1 MNILILEDEKPAAEK
16 LIRGIKRF
24 DASVNVEGPLQ
35 SVREAVQWLTENPAP
50 DLIFADI
57 QLADGISF
65 EIFRKVAVSSPV
77 IFATAFDS
85 YLLEALEQNSIDYL
99 LKPVKE
105 ERLEGALRKYL
116 RLKQHF
122 SSNLQT
128 FIEDYGKKNSKRERI
143 VVKKGVDFV
152 SVKIDEVAFF
162 YTEHKIVFLV
172 DNAGVRYVIDEPLS
186 KLEEELDPSQFF
198 RANRKF
204 LINIRAVKRFKSYEK
219 GKILVELVPAT
230 HEQVVVSQES
240 AGEFKGWMGS

>member
-16 LIRGIKRF
+16 LIRGIKKF
-24 DASVNVEGPLQ
+24 DLSVNIAGPLQ
-35 SVREAVQWLTENPAP
+35 SVSSAVQWLTENPAP
-50 DLIFADI
+50 DLIVADI
-57 QLADGISF
+57 QLTDGLSLDV
-65 EIFRKVAVSSPV
+65 FRKVTVSSPV

-105 ERLEGALRKYL
+105 EKLEGALRKYL

-122 SSNLQT
+122 SSNLPA
-128 FIEDYGKKNSKRERI
+128 FIEGYGARNGKRERI
-143 VVKKGVDFV
+143 VVKKGIDFV
-152 SVKIDEVAFF
+152 SIKIDEVAFF
-162 YTEHKIVFLV
+162 YTEHKVTFLV
-172 DNAGVRYVIDEPLS
+172 DNAGSRYIIDEPLS
-186 KLEEELDPSQFF
+186 QLEGELESSQFF

-204 LINIRAVKRFKSYEK
+204 LISCRAVKKFKSYEK

-240 AGEFKGWMGS
+240 AGEFKRWMGR